1 MTEDQPRDA
10 FVSVHSGAFQVYDKP
25 LEDSMSSLIAGILGR
40 PEIYC
45 FAGDWRGVQ
54 YLLPDRKSSNA
65 ADAVVEMFDAS
76 SMRCE
81 ALTTFGKLMT
91 AIPTGQIA
99 KAVGVTEFD
108 RWRADH
114 DVPALSP
121 GTCVPPERYAFLGGN
136 GQLSNHPISAQV
148 HVGLAAKLRWKM
160 QQLGLKP
167 GDQLP
172 TDFFQV

>member
-1 MTEDQPRDA
+1 MTDDRPADA
-10 FVSVHSGAFQVYDKP
+10 FVSVHGGAFQVYDKA
-25 LEDSMSSLIAGILGR
+25 LEESMSALIASILGR

-54 YLLPDRKSSNA
+54 YLLPDRESSSA

-81 ALTTFGKLMT
+81 SLTTFGKLM
-91 AIPTGQIA
+91 AAVHTGQIA
-99 KAVGVTEFD
+99 KAVGATEFE

-114 DVPALSP
+114 DAAELAP
-121 GTCVPPERYAFLGGN
+121 GTCVSPRRYAFLGGD
-136 GQLSNHPISAQV
+136 GELSSRPMSVQV

-167 GDQLP
+167 GDRLP
-172 TDFFQV
+172 ADFFQP